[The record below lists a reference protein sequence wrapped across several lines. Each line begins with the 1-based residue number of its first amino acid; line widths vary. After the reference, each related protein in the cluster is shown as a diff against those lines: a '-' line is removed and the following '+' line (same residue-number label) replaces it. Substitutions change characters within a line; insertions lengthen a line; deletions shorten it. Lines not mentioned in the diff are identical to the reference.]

1 MSRLRH
7 HRDET
12 PRSNYLGG
20 SNQGSHLP
28 ALLGPGR
35 VRQLRDTS
43 VYREGADA
51 YRICSVPGES
61 ILALVGQLIFQAR
74 CRAFHSLD
82 SVAIDGSPRESS
94 PDSGASHKIVAA
106 RRHRASD
113 SFCHRALASSPQG
126 GASTAGN
133 RCRTGARDSSES
145 TWGNN
150 WRIGFDPT
158 GR

>member
-20 SNQGSHLP
+20 SNQGSRFS

-43 VYREGADA
+43 VCREGADA
-51 YRICSVPGES
+51 YRVCSVPGES

-82 SVAIDGSPRESS
+82 SVAIDGFTALDRKFDEAKEIGLSVRCSTSS
-94 PDSGASHKIVAA
+94 GRSLARVLNRQYCDGTAS
-106 RRHRASD
+106 R
-113 SFCHRALASSPQG
+113 
-126 GASTAGN
+126 
-133 RCRTGARDSSES
+133 
-145 TWGNN
+145 
-150 WRIGFDPT
+150 
-158 GR
+158 

>member
-74 CRAFHSLD
+74 CRAFRSLD
-82 SVAIDGSPRESS
+82 SVAIDGFTARIEPGLRR
-94 PDSGASHKIVAA
+94 VAQD
-106 RRHRASD
+106 RRGVRPL
-113 SFCHRALASSPQG
+113 FALGCSRLLRLAFAEVFVRP
-126 GASTAGN
+126 
-133 RCRTGARDSSES
+133 
-145 TWGNN
+145 
-150 WRIGFDPT
+150 
-158 GR
+158 